1 MISAIRGSREHIA
14 AEIDDV
20 DSPTVEEAFEKT
32 TLSMNKTKVVKGKRN
47 ESQHVNKDKSA
58 DLIHSFSSFYDT
70 FVIFFANIVSLF
82 HSRRC
87 VATRDT

>member
-32 TLSMNKTKVVKGKRN
+32 TLSINKTKVVKGKTMSHINCKQR
-47 ESQHVNKDKSA
+47 SPA
-58 DLIHSFSSFYDT
+58 D
-70 FVIFFANIVSLF
+70 
-82 HSRRC
+82 
-87 VATRDT
+87 